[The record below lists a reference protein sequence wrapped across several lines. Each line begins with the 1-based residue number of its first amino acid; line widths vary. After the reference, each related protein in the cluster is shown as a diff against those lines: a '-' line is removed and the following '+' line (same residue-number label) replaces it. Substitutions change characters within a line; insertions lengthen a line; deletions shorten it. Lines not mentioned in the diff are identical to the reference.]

1 MRLNKKRSFTMIRT
15 NLPAILGG
23 TPVRKTGIPYGR
35 QYIDEDDI
43 KAVSDALRAE
53 LITTGPIV
61 QAFEDELCRIT
72 DTKYAVAVSSG
83 TAALHAACHAAGISK
98 GDEVIVSAVTFA
110 STANAV
116 LFCGGTPV
124 FADIEEDTWNVDPD
138 DIRKKITSKTKAI
151 IAVDLTGQ
159 VVKVDEIRAICD
171 EFSLVFIED
180 AAHSL
185 GTKYKGKPVGSL
197 ADLTCFSFHPVKTI
211 TTGEGGAVMTNNPDY
226 FNKLKL
232 FRTHG
237 ITRDPKL
244 LTRTRYDGYNEQIDL
259 GFNYRLTDFQA
270 ALGLSQLK
278 KLNLFIKRRS
288 EIVDMYN
295 IAFVNSPGIIVQ
307 KEIPES
313 DSAKH
318 LYVIKIDLTRLSIDR
333 DFFYKALNAEN
344 IGLQVHYIPVFEH
357 PFYKSVVNS
366 NRDCPNSIALFESM
380 VSIPLFYSMT
390 NSDVETVIAAIKKV
404 AYYYNV

>member
-1 MRLNKKRSFTMIRT
+1 MSKQQKSNS
-15 NLPAILGG
+15 LPAILGG
-23 TPVRKTGIPYGR
+23 TPVRLSSIPYGR
-35 QYIDEDDI
+35 QFIDEEDI
-43 KAVSDALRAE
+43 KAVSNALRSE

-61 QAFEDELCRIT
+61 EQFESELCRLT
-72 DTKYAVAVSSG
+72 NAKYAVAVSSG
-83 TAALHAACHAAGISK
+83 TAALHAACHAAGITT

-124 FADIEEDTWNVDPD
+124 FADIEEDTWNVDPK
-138 DIRKKITSKTKAI
+138 DIRRKVTSKTKAI

-171 EFSLVFIED
+171 EFELIFIED

-185 GTKYKGKPVGSL
+185 GTKYRGQPVGSL

-211 TTGEGGAVMTNNPDY
+211 TTGEGGAVMTNNEDLY
-226 FNKLKL
+226 QKVKL

-244 LTRTRYDGYNEQIDL
+244 LSRQRYDGYNEQIDL

-278 KLNLFIKRRS
+278 KLDLFIKRRA
-288 EIVDMYN
+288 EIVETYNKAFKDM
-295 IAFVNSPGIIVQ
+295 PGIIVQ

-313 DSAKH
+313 ESVKH
-318 LYVIKIDLTRLSIDR
+318 IYVIKLDLEKLRIDR
-333 DFFYKALNAEN
+333 DQFCKALAKEN
-344 IGLQVHYIPVFEH
+344 IGYQVHYIPVFEH
-357 PFYKSVVNS
+357 PYYKSLGYTSVGLNQ
-366 NRDCPNSIALFESM
+366 SIELFESM
-380 VSIPLFYSMT
+380 LSIPLFYSM
-390 NSDVETVIAAIKKV
+390 SDVDVDSVINGVLKLV
-404 AYYYNV
+404 SHYQR

>member
-1 MRLNKKRSFTMIRT
+1 MSEEK

-23 TPVRKTGIPYGR
+23 TPSRETGIPYGR

-43 KAVSDALRAE
+43 RAVSDALRSE

-61 QAFEDELCRIT
+61 QAFEEELCRIT

-124 FADIEEDTWNVDPD
+124 FADIEADTWNVDPE

-226 FNKLKL
+226 YNKLKL

-278 KLNLFIKRRS
+278 KLDLFIKRRS

-404 AYYYNV
+404 ANYYND